1 MCDHHSHSIK
11 SVITNMSSQSI
22 NNEEFLQILNNMRSE
37 PLSPLLSEEEFA
49 DIINEMKIE
58 PLSQTMSQELLPDF
72 WNMDDYY
79 LNIVNEIEN
88 PASYSMIDAGQHQ
101 TWLNE
106 TNQLNNESV
115 NENCLY
121 LGAHPWLNFDT
132 EEDLL
137 DLITQGTWVDD
148 VKTSDYQEMIKDV
161 RSWNNEFD
169 DEECARETDELSLAV
184 FKEYEQKHWKKK
196 KLNNY
201 FNNNSNK

>member
-11 SVITNMSSQSI
+11 SVISNMTSQSI
-22 NNEEFLQILNNMRSE
+22 NNEEFLQILNNMKSE
-37 PLSPLLSEEEFA
+37 PLSPLLGEEEFT

-115 NENCLY
+115 NGNCLH

-148 VKTSDYQEMIKDV
+148 VKTSDYQEMINV

-169 DEECARETDELSLAV
+169 DEECFYNDLYKQLEYLRV
-184 FKEYEQKHWKKK
+184 FIFYADIKSK
-196 KLNNY
+196 
-201 FNNNSNK
+201 